1 MQEDSGPNHSLDK
14 KRKAVQGSNSVVD
27 TSEKRIRKSKNQAE
41 TGVTVKQEVKQE
53 VKAEFQW
60 PDYFK
65 EVSIRENSLKLTLGT
80 SFCQL
85 FKVRSALILD
95 LTFPDSFF
103 LVSRYSR
110 FVLSLSTI

>member
-27 TSEKRIRKSKNQAE
+27 TSEKRIRKSKNQEE
-41 TGVTVKQEVKQE
+41 TGVTVKQEEQE
-53 VKAEFQW
+53 VKASAQW

-95 LTFPDSFF
+95 LTFPDSFL